1 MKRWNGWGEETTIYP
16 LRVTAA
22 RYLASVIGE
31 GTAYPDAT
39 WKEVLATVPPS
50 RLPEH
55 LLISTD
61 AAGRLRHA
69 RGQSLP
75 DWVSLR
81 SGRIETFPDGVAYPA
96 SEEEV
101 RTLLTFARETGVHLI
116 PYGGG
121 SSVVGHINP
130 MAGERPTLTV
140 NLTRLNRLL
149 ALDETSHL
157 ATLEAGASGPEVEA
171 QLQARGYTLGHY
183 PQSFEFSTLGGWI
196 ATRSSGQQSYYYGRI
211 ENLFAGGSVET
222 PAGRLELPPL
232 PASAAGPDLRHLIL
246 GSEGRLG
253 VITEATVRVRPRP
266 EQENFHA
273 VVFRDWP
280 SGVTAVRAMAQAGVD
295 VSMMR
300 LSNGLETETTLAL
313 AGHEEWIALAKR
325 GLALV
330 GYGPESC
337 LFLFGVTGSRSST
350 GLARRQTVAIARDF
364 GGLPIGTMIGKQW
377 QKSRFL
383 NPYLRNTAWEIGYA
397 IDTLETAVP
406 WTLVEP
412 TAEAVLQSLQSG
424 LAEAGERVLAF
435 AHLSHVYRD
444 GASIYIT
451 YVYRR
456 AADPAETLRRWQRLK
471 GTASHVLMA
480 QGGTISHQHGV
491 GLDHAP
497 YLAAEKGELGM
508 RLIAA
513 GQRTLD
519 PDGIMNPGKLME
531 ESNQ

>member
-16 LRVTAA
+16 LRETAA
-22 RYLASVIGE
+22 RYLANVIGE

-39 WKEVLATVPPS
+39 WEDVVATVPAS

-55 LLISTD
+55 SLVSRD

-81 SGRIETFPDGVAYPA
+81 AGRIETFPDGVAYPA
-96 SEEEV
+96 TEEEV
-101 RTLLTFARETGVHLI
+101 RELLAFARETGVQLI

-130 MAGERPTLTV
+130 LPGERPSLTV

-149 ALDETSHL
+149 EVDETSQL

-171 QLQARGYTLGHY
+171 QLQAHGYTLGHF

-211 ENLFAGGSVET
+211 ESLFAGGRVET
-222 PAGRLELPPL
+222 PVGRWELPAM
-232 PASAAGPDLRHLIL
+232 PASAAGPDLRQMVL

-253 VITEATVRVRPRP
+253 VITQATVRVRRRP

-280 SGVTAVRAMAQAGVD
+280 GGVAAVRAMAQAGVD
-295 VSMMR
+295 ASMMR

-330 GYGPESC
+330 GYGPGSC
-337 LFLFGVTGSRSST
+337 LFLFGVTGSRAAT
-350 GLARRQTVAIARDF
+350 GVARRQVAAIARDF

-406 WTLVEP
+406 WSAVEG
-412 TAEAVLQSLQSG
+412 TAAAILQCLQGG
-424 LAEAGERVLAF
+424 LADVGERVLAF

-444 GASIYIT
+444 GASIYVT

-456 AADPAETLRRWQRLK
+456 AADPAETLRRWQVLK
-471 GTASHVLMA
+471 GAASRVLVA
-480 QGGTISHQHGV
+480 HGGTISHQHGV
-491 GLDHAP
+491 GIDHAP

-508 RLIAA
+508 TLLAA
-513 GQRTLD
+513 ARQSLD
-519 PDGIMNPGKLME
+519 PDGVMNPGKLVE
-531 ESNQ
+531 ESKQ